1 MANIL
6 LIDDEPELL
15 DLLEAY
21 LAGIHT
27 VRKYETPAEALEEAP
42 LEDIDLAVLDV
53 MMPGM
58 DGFEVCR
65 LLREKYTFPIIML
78 TARDQDID
86 KIKGLSL
93 GADDYMVK
101 PFNPMELLAR
111 IGAQL
116 RRAGMPSRGGGAD
129 RDVLEI
135 RGLRLDTRAHTCH
148 LYGKEIALTPIE
160 FSVLLLLCRNRGEVI
175 SSERIFETVW
185 GEIYYEANNTV
196 MVHIQNL
203 RKKLGDTRKRKE
215 YIQTVWGVG
224 YKIEA

>member
-1 MANIL
+1 VANIL